1 MPKFSISCWVDNK
14 GTKMVSAHVG
24 ASLVNA
30 NDGIEYYN
38 TADDIKKNFNPGKT
52 WVFRNLNTELGATGI
67 YDFYLALWE
76 GEKTIGTGIK
86 YASVKISG
94 AVEKK
99 KKIATATV
107 KLDVSKTVISP
118 ASFFKV

>member
-1 MPKFSISCWVDNK
+1 MPKFSISCWVENT
-14 GTKMVSAHVG
+14 GTTIVSAHVG
-24 ASLVNA
+24 ASLVHA
-30 NDGIEYYN
+30 NTGIEYYN

-118 ASFFKV
+118 TSFTKI